1 MAIIKCKMCGGD
13 LEVTPG
19 LTVAECEFCGTK
31 QTLPKANEE
40 VIQNLFNRANAL
52 RLKCEFDKA
61 EQIYEKIL
69 NQNNAEAE
77 AHWGIVLCKYGI
89 EYVEDPTT
97 FKRIPTCHRTSYDA
111 VTTDAD
117 YLAAV
122 EYADA
127 VQRGIYETE
136 AKAIDAIQKNILSIV
151 KDEKPFDVFICYKET
166 DENGKRT
173 IDSSI
178 ANDIYHQLT
187 QEGLKVFYA
196 AITLEDKLGQEYEPY
211 IFAALNSAKV
221 MLVIGTKPQYFTT
234 VWVKN
239 EWSRF
244 LKLMKTD
251 RSKLLIPC
259 YRDMDAYELPEEFAH
274 LQAQDMSKIG
284 FINDVVRG
292 IRKVALTEERKP
304 APVAEAPAAG
314 SVNIAP
320 LLKRAFMFLEDGDW
334 KSANEYCEKVLD
346 QDPENAQAYLGKLMA
361 ECHVRQMDGLKDCA
375 NPFDQS
381 GNYQKA
387 LRFADEDLKETL
399 TGYIAHINIR
409 NEKARLKGIYDR
421 AKSIMLSSNSEK
433 SYDEA
438 AEQFEYISHYEDSA
452 ALAADCRAKAEVARK
467 DAVLSTAVGKLVRD
481 TISDYQTAIAL
492 LQSIPG
498 WRDADE
504 KLAIAQEKLTK
515 LEAHHM
521 ELERQAALKRQQT
534 HAAALRN
541 RKIILFIFV
550 STLVLSLSI
559 FLALKIITPAYR
571 YSTAVKLMEEGKYSE
586 AHSIFSSL
594 GEYRDCL
601 SKIEELEPLQLM
613 ETLNNAQ
620 VGEYVYF
627 GTYEQDNDFS
637 NGAENIEWLVLDKKD
652 DKILVISKYALCFQQ
667 YNTTTPAEAA
677 TWETCSLRRWLNRS
691 FITDAFNYS
700 ERAAIPTVAVPAHN
714 NATYNTDPGNDTLD
728 QVFLLSSIEV
738 QQYLGNGQQ
747 AQCTP
752 TRYSLYSNSLPAQSY
767 CTWWLRSPG
776 SAPLSAAIVSTS
788 GGIID
793 NGTVNRTDN
802 IAVRP
807 AMWIDPAKL
816 SA

>member
-1 MAIIKCKMCGGD
+1 MAK
-13 LEVTPG
+13 
-19 LTVAECEFCGTK
+19 
-31 QTLPKANEE
+31 
-40 VIQNLFNRANAL
+40 
-52 RLKCEFDKA
+52 DK
-61 EQIYEKIL
+61 EK
-69 NQNNAEAE
+69 
-77 AHWGIVLCKYGI
+77 H
-89 EYVEDPTT
+89 
-97 FKRIPTCHRTSYDA
+97 
-111 VTTDAD
+111 
-117 YLAAV
+117 
-122 EYADA
+122 
-127 VQRGIYETE
+127 
-136 AKAIDAIQKNILSIV
+136 
-151 KDEKPFDVFICYKET
+151 
-166 DENGKRT
+166 
-173 IDSSI
+173 
-178 ANDIYHQLT
+178 
-187 QEGLKVFYA
+187 
-196 AITLEDKLGQEYEPY
+196 
-211 IFAALNSAKV
+211 
-221 MLVIGTKPQYFTT
+221 
-234 VWVKN
+234 
-239 EWSRF
+239 
-244 LKLMKTD
+244 
-251 RSKLLIPC
+251 LIPC
-259 YRDMDAYELPEEFAH
+259 FKGIDADDMPKEFAR
-274 LQAQDMSKIG
+274 LQAQDLGKVGAIQ
-284 FINDVVRG
+284 DLLRG
-292 IRKVALTEERKP
+292 IEKILPRQTETVKETVVVQQP
-304 APVAEAPAAG
+304 AVG
-314 SVNIAP
+314 SNPTVDSY
-320 LLKRAFMFLEDGDW
+320 LKRAFMFLEDGDW

-346 QDPENAQAYLGKLMA
+346 QDPENAQAYLGKLLA
-361 ECHVRQMDGLKDCA
+361 EQHVRYVEELKNCA
-375 NPFDQS
+375 KAFEQS

-387 LRFADEDLKETL
+387 VRFGDEPLKDTL

-409 NEKARLKGIYDR
+409 NEKARMKGIYDR

-433 SYDEA
+433 SYNEA

-467 DAVLSTAVGKLVRD
+467 DAVLSTAAGKLARD